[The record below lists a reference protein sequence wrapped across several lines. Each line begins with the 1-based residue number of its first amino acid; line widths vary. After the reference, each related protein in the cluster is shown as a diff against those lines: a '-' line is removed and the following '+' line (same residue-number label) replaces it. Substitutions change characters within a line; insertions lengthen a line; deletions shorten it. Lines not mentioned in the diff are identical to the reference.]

1 VAVKA
6 RKEEEAE
13 VLPAEDH
20 PKVVN
25 QEEEVKLH
33 PEEDHPGEDLLN
45 RKLEAI
51 LVLGAETLE
60 VVDHKGEGEVEE
72 VAEHKVEVVMKV
84 EEEDLGDKVQEE
96 VDPKVVVEMLVEVL
110 GPEDKKVFRQL
121 TGK

>member
-1 VAVKA
+1 MG

-33 PEEDHPGEDLLN
+33 PEEDHPGEDLHN
-45 RKLEAI
+45 SKLEAI
-51 LVLGAETLE
+51 LVLGVE
-60 VVDHKGEGEVEE
+60 VVDHKG
-72 VAEHKVEVVMKV
+72 EVVMKV

-110 GPEDKKVFRQL
+110 GPEDKRVFRQL